1 MTNEQ
6 FDLIV
11 VGGGPAGLMAAG
23 VAAEGGAKVILLEKN
38 ERPGKKLLISGKGRC
53 NITTAE
59 TDPAA
64 VIEAFGKNGKFLYS
78 ALHEFGVEETIDF
91 FDRHGVATKVER
103 GQRIFPVSDQARD
116 VLQALVDW
124 LKKNKVRIITNCA
137 VTKLIAKG
145 KAIEKVKTSQGDF
158 SASKFVI
165 TTGGKAAPSTGSNG
179 DGYAW
184 AGTLGH
190 KIIAPCPSLVPI
202 RVKESWVKE
211 LEGLSLKN
219 ARISVY
225 RNGKKRDER
234 FGEAIFTR
242 DGLSGPIILDMSQNI
257 GELLKDGEVELRL
270 DFKPAL
276 EFPKLD
282 SRIQRDWRAVSNK
295 MFKNSLDKLL
305 PQKLIPVIIKLSGI
319 DPDKKVNAITKEE
332 RNKLLH
338 LLKEMPL
345 KVKALLG
352 FERAIA
358 TAGGI
363 DLKEIEPKTMRSKL
377 IKNLYF
383 AGEIIDLNGPT
394 GGFNLQMCW
403 STGYL
408 AGRNSGGRIFP
419 MVIRK

>member
-1 MTNEQ
+1 MTNQ
-6 FDLIV
+6 HFDLVII
-11 VGGGPAGLMAAG
+11 GGGPAGLMAAG
-23 VAAEGGAKVILLEKN
+23 VAAECGAKVVLLEKN

-59 TDPAA
+59 TDPATI
-64 VIEAFGKNGKFLYS
+64 IESFGKNGKFLYS
-78 ALHEFGVEETIDF
+78 AFHKFSVQDTIDF
-91 FDRHGVATKVER
+91 FNQRGVATKVER
-103 GQRIFPVSDQARD
+103 GQRIFPVSDRASD

-124 LKKNKVRIITNCA
+124 LKEKKVKIITNCA
-137 VTKLIAKG
+137 VHKLVTKG

-158 SASKFVI
+158 SANKFVV
-165 TTGGKAAPSTGSNG
+165 TTGGKAAPSTGSSG

-190 KIIAPCPSLVPI
+190 KIIDPQPSLVPV
-202 RVKESWVKE
+202 RTKESWAKD

-225 RNGKKRDER
+225 QHGKKRDER
-234 FGEAIFTR
+234 FGEAIFTH
-242 DGLSGPIILDMSQNI
+242 DGLSGPIILDMSQKI
-257 GELLKDGEVELRL
+257 GELLEHGEVELSL

-282 SRIQRDWRAVSNK
+282 SRIQRDWLAISNK

-305 PQKLIPVIIKLSGI
+305 PQKLIPVAIKLSGI

-338 LLKEMPL
+338 LLKEMTL
-345 KVKALLG
+345 KVRSLLG

-363 DLKEIEPKTMRSKL
+363 NLKEIEPKTMRSKL

-408 AGRNSGGRIFP
+408 AGKQAAETPVR
-419 MVIRK
+419 